1 MCALVLHTDLLL
13 RHFEESCQSNGT
25 LVVVLNVEYILPV
38 QRSQVQL
45 YGFLP
50 LLGAWRCFVLHFFNQ
65 SLGRQLQCHCC
76 SPP

>member
-1 MCALVLHTDLLL
+1 MCGLVLHTDLLL

-25 LVVVLNVEYILPV
+25 LVVVLNVEYILLV

-50 LLGAWRCFVLHFFNQ
+50 LLEAWRCFVLHFFNQ
-65 SLGRQLQCHCC
+65 SLGRQLQWHCC
-76 SPP
+76 SPA